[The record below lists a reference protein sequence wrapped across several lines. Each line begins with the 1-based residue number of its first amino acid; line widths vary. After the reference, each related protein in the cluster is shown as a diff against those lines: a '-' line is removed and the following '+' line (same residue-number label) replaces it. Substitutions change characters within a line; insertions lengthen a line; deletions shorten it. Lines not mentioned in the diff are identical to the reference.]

1 MSVRISTSGFHSRA
15 LHAMLDAQ
23 SRLAK
28 TQAQVATGKRVASPA
43 DDPVAATRIQDLT
56 RQLAASDQYLR
67 NNEAARSRLSFEEQ
81 TLADV
86 SNSLDRIRELVLQAN
101 TPVVDHADRLMIR
114 EEIAARTEELL
125 DIANRVDAQGEY
137 VFAGLAVK
145 TQPFARAAGGTVQ
158 YFGDQGQRLQQVSVT
173 QRVADGDSG
182 FDVFGRI
189 AEGNG
194 TFVTSAAAANTGAG
208 SVSTGSVVDRS
219 AWPGGTFRVQFTTP
233 TTWEVVDSALPVP
246 NVLAAG
252 AYRSG
257 DAIVFAGVSVEVSGA
272 PAAGDEFV
280 VRQSAS
286 TGLFE
291 SLDALVAML
300 GQRTDT
306 AAEKAGFTTGI
317 AGSLEQLDR
326 SLEHMLQ
333 ARAGV
338 GVRLNT
344 LDTAAAAQE
353 DAGINLETLLS
364 DVRDLDYADAITR
377 LNLQYTGLQAAQK
390 SMAAVGQLSLF
401 DYL

>member
-1 MSVRISTSGFHSRA
+1 MTVRISTSGFHSRA
-15 LHAMLDAQ
+15 LNAMLDAQ

-28 TQAQVATGKRVASPA
+28 TQAQIATGKRVATPA

-67 NNEAARSRLSFEEQ
+67 NNVAARSRLSFEEQ

-101 TPVVDHADRLMIR
+101 TPVVDHASRLMIR

-145 TQPFARAAGGTVQ
+145 TQPFARVAGGTVQ
-158 YFGDQGQRLQQVSVT
+158 YFGDQGQRLQQVSAT

-194 TFVTSAAAANTGAG
+194 TFVTSAAAANTGAA

-233 TTWEVVDSALPVP
+233 STWQVVDSALPVP
-246 NVLAAG
+246 NVVAAG
-252 AYRSG
+252 AYQSG
-257 DAIVFAGVSVEVSGA
+257 AAIVFSGVSVEVSGA

-280 VRQSAS
+280 VRQAAS

-291 SLDALVAML
+291 TLDALVATL

-306 AAEKAGFTTGI
+306 PAEKAGFTTEI
-317 AGSLEQLDR
+317 AGSIEQLDR

-353 DAGINLETLLS
+353 DAGINLQSLLS
-364 DVRDLDYADAITR
+364 DVRDLDYAEAITR